1 MFILVKWCGAGINRL
16 YTGGCDRQIHCYDV
30 MKDSKAVGGSQTH
43 NPSADTDDWYH
54 KDGEIM
60 DLLPIPSLHLLA
72 SAGLDGKIC
81 LWRMDSM
88 QPKAPLKGHS

>member
-1 MFILVKWCGAGINRL
+1 
-16 YTGGCDRQIHCYDV
+16 

-72 SAGLDGKIC
+72 SAGLDRNCAAMFCNIIE
-81 LWRMDSM
+81 
-88 QPKAPLKGHS
+88 PKFRTEYHVSAF